1 MNSYFQGLI
10 RERRQAPAS
19 LLVGARLGD
28 RSVLTDVQIVN
39 VAKTFLVGGNETT
52 TFLLT
57 STMHR
62 LATDPALADEI
73 ARSRNGSRV

>member
-1 MNSYFQGLI
+1 M
-10 RERRQAPAS
+10 
-19 LLVGARLGD
+19 
-28 RSVLTDVQIVN
+28 LTHVQIVN

-73 ARSRNGSRV
+73 ARSLNGSRV